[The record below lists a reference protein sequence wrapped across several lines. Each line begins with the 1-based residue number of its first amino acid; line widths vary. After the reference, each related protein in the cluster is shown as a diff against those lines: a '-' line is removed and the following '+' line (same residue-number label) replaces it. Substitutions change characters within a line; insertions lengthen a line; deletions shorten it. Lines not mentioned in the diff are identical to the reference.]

1 MHGVLAWKRTM
12 KLIQVD
18 GLIFFLKL
26 YIGKGTL
33 KGLYFNVDL
42 MSTFYKVKVRNNLS
56 CGLLILTIDL
66 IRCVRINLGPPFFWR

>member
-1 MHGVLAWKRTM
+1 MHGILAWRRTM

-26 YIGKGTL
+26 YLGKSTL
-33 KGLYFNVDL
+33 NGLYFNVDL

-56 CGLLILTIDL
+56 YGLLILTIDL
-66 IRCVRINLGPPFFWR
+66 IRCMRINLGPPSFWR